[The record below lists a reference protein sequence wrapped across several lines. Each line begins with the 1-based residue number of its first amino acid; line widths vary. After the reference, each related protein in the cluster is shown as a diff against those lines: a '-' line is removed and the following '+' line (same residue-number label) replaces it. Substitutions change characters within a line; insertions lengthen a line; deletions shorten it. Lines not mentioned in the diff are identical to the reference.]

1 VLHEFLV
8 IVAPFDSPA
17 RKISNLHKR
26 KIVMLQKQKSFLIG
40 KNCNATFGRQL
51 ETLAAYSEENG

>member
-1 VLHEFLV
+1 V